1 MYKTSIFLFLF
12 FLSVS
17 VSGQMSNDGTL
28 TVPDSVFQGLKDL
41 SKSKLAKG
49 EIYLMYMIHQ
59 DIAWLEQPEAMNIN
73 LDTMWLTPFFER
85 LEREPDFRMDIENS
99 LDVMTY
105 IHRRP
110 DKKDLIEKYLKEGR
124 ISIGATY
131 TLPYEGAYYGESLAR
146 QFYHGKRWLKET
158 FDGYNSL
165 TYFNVDVPGRTL
177 QIPQIMAKA
186 GVENLVVGRHN
197 SGLFYWE
204 APDGSKVRTYSPG
217 YEGNHTDLY
226 YLLLKDNVDVFDQ
239 LAKESAPY
247 YNKYNNA
254 AKTKA
259 IMPAMFSW
267 ELVPNADEVFMYPV
281 NNLDTFTSVWNSV
294 RYIRTEGEKKTKV
307 QFPQFRWATT
317 GDFFRAMDQL
327 TTVLPT
333 IKGARPNTFV
343 YGFGPSHEREITA
356 SRQGDIWL
364 PVAEKMA
371 SFNALA
377 NGNFMY
383 YPGDRLSRAWEAKIY
398 PDHGIGGK
406 NGDITDLTFLRKF
419 EFALSEAN
427 TMLDEGARSL
437 ASQVRTETSNGI
449 PVVVFNTLSWKRN
462 DPVNVPIQ
470 LEKEYAG
477 NISVK
482 DASGKNVPCQLSNI
496 QRHTDGS
503 IHTADLHFVAI
514 DVPSLGYT
522 TFYIVAQT
530 TETSPQQK
538 RAANLFGIDPLKT
551 QTTETPIPPPVAS
564 NNSFENRFYRIELA
578 EGGIKQ
584 ITDKELGFPLLDVS
598 KFLGGE
604 VITMKSEGW
613 DVGTLYDVQQPTME
627 GFDKVSN
634 HLPRWMVKENGDVFT
649 SFFYRSKIRNAVVE
663 QTVTLYHQIKKIDF
677 DIAIINWDGILF
689 REYRMMLPVGIVN
702 GEVAYEVPFGILRV
716 GKDEM
721 PGIAGSFNGNNFP
734 ETKNIRP
741 RAIGNWIG
749 VSGKEF
755 GVTLSS
761 SAGTA
766 DYQDPT
772 DHPVANAI
780 IQPILF
786 ASRTS
791 CHHEGNK
798 YLQMGDHHFHFS
810 LTSHTPGWEQGYRFG
825 QAANENLKAVFA
837 PRMCMDAALPHSFS
851 FFNIQNENVVVSA
864 IKKCEDD
871 ESLII
876 RLYNVNDQTEAV
888 KLSTKY
894 MPKTIFRVNLI
905 EEEIEQVN
913 EIKLGKYAIETYKL
927 KYK

>member
-1 MYKTSIFLFLF
+1 MYRISIFLFLF
-12 FLSVS
+12 FFAVS

-28 TVPDSVFQGLKDL
+28 TVPASVFQGLKDL
-41 SKSKLAKG
+41 SKSKLSKS
-49 EIYLMYMIHQ
+49 EIYLMYMIHH

-73 LDTMWLTPFFER
+73 LDTMWLTPFLER
-85 LEREPDFRMDIENS
+85 LEREPDFRMDIEYS
-99 LDVMTY
+99 LAVMTY
-105 IHRRP
+105 IHRHP

-131 TLPYEGAYYGESLAR
+131 TLPYEGVYYGESLAR
-146 QFYHGKRWLKET
+146 QFYHGKRWLKKT
-158 FDGYNSL
+158 FGGYNSL

-186 GVENLVVGRHN
+186 GVKNLVVGRHK

-226 YLLLKDNVDVFDQ
+226 YLLLKDDVDVFDQ

-247 YNKYNNA
+247 YSKYNNVA
-254 AKTKA
+254 RAKA
-259 IMPAMFSW
+259 IMPAVFSW
-267 ELVPNADEVFMYPV
+267 ELVPNADEAFMYPV
-281 NNLDTFTSVWNSV
+281 NNLDPFTARWNSV
-294 RYIRTEGEKKTKV
+294 RYIRTEGEKKTKA
-307 QFPQFRWATT
+307 QLPQFRWATT
-317 GDFFRAMDQL
+317 DEFFSAMDQS

-333 IKGARPNTFV
+333 IKGARPNTFIH
-343 YGFGPSHEREITA
+343 GFGPSHEREISA

-364 PVAEKMA
+364 PAVEKIA

-383 YPGDRLSRAWEAKIY
+383 YPVDRLSRAWEAKIY

-406 NGDITDLTFLRKF
+406 SGDITDLTFLRKF

-427 TMLDEGARSL
+427 TMLDEGVRSL
-437 ASQVRTETSNGI
+437 ASQVQTKTSDGI

-462 DPVNVPIQ
+462 DPVSVPIQ
-470 LEKEYAG
+470 LEKGYAG

-496 QRHTDGS
+496 RRHTDGS

-522 TFYIVAQT
+522 TFYLDAKTSGAST
-530 TETSPQQK
+530 T
-538 RAANLFGIDPLKT
+538 
-551 QTTETPIPPPVAS
+551 PVADTG
-564 NNSFENRFYRIELA
+564 FENRFYRIELTD
-578 EGGIKQ
+578 GGIKQ
-584 ITDKELGFPLLDVS
+584 ITDKELGIPLLDVS

-627 GFDKVSN
+627 GFDKESN
-634 HLPRWMVKENGDVFT
+634 HLPRWTVKENGDVFT

-663 QTVTLYHQIKKIDF
+663 QTVTLYHQVKKIDF
-677 DIAIINWDGILF
+677 DIAILNWDGTLF
-689 REYRMMLPVGIVN
+689 REYRMMLPVDIVN
-702 GEVAYEVPFGILRV
+702 GEVAYEVPFGVLRV

-734 ETKNIRP
+734 ETKDIRP

-772 DHPVANAI
+772 DHPAANAI

-791 CHHEGNK
+791 CHHEGNQ

-810 LTSHTPGWEQGYRFG
+810 LTSHTPGWKQGYRFG
-825 QAANENLKAVFA
+825 QSANEYLKPVFD
-837 PRMCMDAALPHSFS
+837 PTMYRDAALPQTFS
-851 FFNIQNENVVVSA
+851 FFDIQNENVVVSA

-876 RLYNVNDQTEAV
+876 RLYNVSDQTEIV

-894 MPKTIFRVNLI
+894 TPKAIVRVNLI
-905 EEEIEQVN
+905 EEEIEQVD
-913 EIKLGKYAIETYKL
+913 EIRLGKYAIETYKL
-927 KYK
+927 KYN